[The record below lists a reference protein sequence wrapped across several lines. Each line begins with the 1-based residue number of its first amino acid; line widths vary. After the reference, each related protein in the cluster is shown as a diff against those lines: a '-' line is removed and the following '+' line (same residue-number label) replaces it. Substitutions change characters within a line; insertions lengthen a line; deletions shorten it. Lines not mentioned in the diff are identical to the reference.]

1 MTFAACSAPYDTV
14 YVQKA
19 VKSEKIFV
27 GEEELV
33 PSEVYRFQRGKDG
46 GDVPFPL
53 LQSVVGK
60 ISENNQTLFVN
71 CNYWIL
77 ERTRYLRTL
86 KASHRK
92 LGQNTLYKETKNR
105 DQFFCSNKHLQVQKL
120 GQFWKGSFF
129 YLVNVVS

>member
-1 MTFAACSAPYDTV
+1 ML
-14 YVQKA
+14 KA

-33 PSEVYRFQRGKDG
+33 PSEIYRFKRGKDG
-46 GDVPFPL
+46 GDIPSPL

-71 CNYWIL
+71 CIYQIL

-86 KASHRK
+86 KGSH
-92 LGQNTLYKETKNR
+92 TK
-105 DQFFCSNKHLQVQKL
+105 V
-120 GQFWKGSFF
+120 G
-129 YLVNVVS
+129 